1 MMSRLTFRSTIIGGF
16 LILILC
22 PAALAQVGRRN
33 AIPPEIHGLVRYAQ
47 GSAPA
52 DRARVRL
59 ERFSGGIID
68 EEITD
73 RTGKFRFTNLSR
85 AQYTVTIR
93 AHGYQDV
100 QQYVDLQTT
109 LSQYLNFT
117 LKPDG
122 SEFSESVATN
132 AVISAKVPIEAQKEY
147 ARAQTALRENEKQED
162 GISHLEK
169 AIKIY
174 PNYHEAQLLLGTAY
188 MDSRQW
194 DKAETALRRAIE
206 TSFKNPAA
214 HIALGELYR
223 QQKKYSEAEKALLN
237 AVKIDGNSWHGHV
250 TLGRVYWE
258 MGKIAQA
265 GPHVGKTIQL
275 KPDLAEAYLLGGN
288 ILLRARKTEDALIE
302 FEEYLRLEPQG
313 KFAPETRELV
323 VKIKKA
329 LAGKKK

>member
-1 MMSRLTFRSTIIGGF
+1 MSRLTFRSTIIVGF
-16 LILILC
+16 LILSVC
-22 PAALAQVGRRN
+22 PAALAQIGRRN
-33 AIPPEIHGLVRYAQ
+33 AIAPEIHGQVRYAH
-47 GSAPA
+47 GNAPV
-52 DRARVRL
+52 DRAFVRL
-59 ERFSGGIID
+59 EKFSGGIID
-68 EEITD
+68 EELTD
-73 RTGKFRFTNLSR
+73 RTGKFRFSNLAR

-93 AHGYQDV
+93 TPGYQDV

-109 LSQYLNFT
+109 LSQNLNLT
-117 LKPDG
+117 LKRDASNSP
-122 SEFSESVATN
+122 ESGEVN
-132 AVISAKVPIEAQKEY
+132 GVISAKIPVEAQKEY
-147 ARAQTALRENEKQED
+147 ARAQTALRENEKQEE

-188 MDSRQW
+188 MDARRW
-194 DKAETALRRAIE
+194 DNAERALRRAIE
-206 TSFKNPAA
+206 INSKNPAA

-237 AVKIDGNSWHGHV
+237 ALKLDGNSWHGHV

-302 FEEYLRLEPQG
+302 FEEYLRLEPEG
-313 KFAPETRELV
+313 KFAPQTRALV

-329 LAGKKK
+329 LAEKKK

>member
-1 MMSRLTFRSTIIGGF
+1 MSRLTFRSTIIGGS
-16 LILILC
+16 LVLILC
-22 PAALAQVGRRN
+22 STAFAQVGRRT
-33 AIPPEIHGLVRYAQ
+33 AIPPEIHGQVRYAQ

-73 RTGKFRFTNLSR
+73 RTGKFRFTNLAR
-85 AQYTVTIR
+85 AQYTITIR
-93 AHGYQDV
+93 APGYQDV
-100 QQYVDLQTT
+100 QQHVDLQTT
-109 LSQYLNFT
+109 LSQYLNLT
-117 LKPDG
+117 LKLEGP
-122 SEFSESVATN
+122 ESPESGATN
-132 AVISAKVPIEAQKEY
+132 GVISAKIPIEAQKEY
-147 ARAQTALRENEKQED
+147 ARAQTALRENEKQEE

-169 AIKIY
+169 AIQIY

-188 MDSRQW
+188 MDARRW
-194 DKAETALRRAIE
+194 DKSESALRRAIE
-206 TSFKNPAA
+206 INFKNPAA

-223 QQKKYSEAEKALLN
+223 QQKKYPEAERALLN
-237 AVKIDGNSWHGHV
+237 ALKIDGNSWHGHL

-258 MGKIAQA
+258 TGKIAQA

-313 KFAPETRELV
+313 KFAPQTRELV
-323 VKIKKA
+323 AKIRKA
-329 LAGKKK
+329 LAEKKK